1 MSKIIR
7 LTERDLTR
15 IVRRV
20 INEEENSNT
29 DILATKLFNDQINI
43 ANTISKWFPNS
54 FKQFKGWNDDED
66 GAVTYM
72 KNTLWPPV
80 ATRINTVD
88 KELIWVND
96 RKLWDVLSN
105 NQEILKSIHNPPF
118 APNTD
123 GNFYKKMYG
132 STLDDTYVFSI
143 KNPINGSR
151 TTFTINTDF

>member
-1 MSKIIR
+1 MARIIR

-54 FKQFKGWNDDED
+54 FKQFKGLNDDED

-80 ATRINTVD
+80 AAKINTVD
-88 KELIWVND
+88 KELIWVNVKYSD
-96 RKLWDVLSN
+96 ALYD
-105 NQEILKSIHNPPF
+105 NQLILKAIHNPPW

-123 GNFYKKMYG
+123 GNFYKKMDG
-132 STLDDTYVFSI
+132 MTPDDTYVFSL
-143 KNPINGSR
+143 KNPINGLR
-151 TTFTINTDF
+151 TTFTIDTDF